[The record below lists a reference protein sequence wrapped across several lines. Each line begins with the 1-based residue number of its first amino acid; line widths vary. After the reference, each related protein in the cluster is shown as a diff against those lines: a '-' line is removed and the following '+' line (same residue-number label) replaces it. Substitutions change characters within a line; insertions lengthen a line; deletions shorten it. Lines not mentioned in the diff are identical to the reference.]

1 MTMEWVAMPASGT
14 AILVPEILL
23 LATRV
28 FILCSVGASSCSVMA
43 SVPTHSHLPTL
54 AVNLVLLRR

>member
-1 MTMEWVAMPASGT
+1 MPASGT